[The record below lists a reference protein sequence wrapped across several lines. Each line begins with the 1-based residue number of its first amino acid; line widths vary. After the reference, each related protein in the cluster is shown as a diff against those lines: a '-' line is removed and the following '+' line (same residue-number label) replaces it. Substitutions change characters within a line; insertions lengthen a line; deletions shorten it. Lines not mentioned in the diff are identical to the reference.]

1 MPFTWNRTKM
11 ARWAATA
18 VTLLVVAVALT
29 VLLNSS
35 GGNPSAA
42 PAPAAPAAEGAAA
55 ESGAQTSTPETALV
69 TRMLADLRAGRKPES
84 QDQPLAGAP
93 IEVVMASPDNPVAIA
108 ELSIPA
114 IGLRTQVFEGVNE
127 AALRTG
133 PGHWPGTPGFGQ
145 PGNTVLSGHRSTE
158 TRPFLYLDRLTAGDT
173 ITITEGSQKF
183 RYAVDDVTIVPQKGY
198 VPYVLQEPANP
209 RTRMVTLFAC
219 NPLTAHYQRIV
230 VRARALDGGRP
241 SNTTNS

>member
-1 MPFTWNRTKM
+1 MSFTLNRSKLV
-11 ARWAATA
+11 RWVATA

-29 VLLNSS
+29 VLLDSS
-35 GGNPSAA
+35 GENP
-42 PAPAAPAAEGAAA
+42 PAAPARAEPVAEAA
-55 ESGAQTSTPETALV
+55 SGEQSSTSETALV

-93 IEVVMASPDNPVAIA
+93 VKLVRASPDEATPIGS
-108 ELSIPA
+108 LSIPA
-114 IGLRTQVFEGVNE
+114 IGLRTRVYEGVNE
-127 AALRTG
+127 EALLDG

-145 PGNTVLSGHRSTE
+145 PGNTVLSGHRSTQ
-158 TRPFLYLDRLTAGDT
+158 TRPFLYLDRLSAGDT
-173 ITITEGSQKF
+173 ITITQGSQRF
-183 RYAVDDVTIVPQKGY
+183 RYAVDDVTIVPQRGY

-219 NPLTAHYQRIV
+219 NPLTAHYERIV

-241 SNTTNS
+241 A